1 MWTQPLCHSQ
11 WWQSVTEQHSF
22 KVHSQWVHTV
32 HILCIS
38 TQKNILVQQAS
49 EKEPNVKGWCRVPYT
64 VHPDSDQ
71 FIKFGGHTGA
81 FWHPSA
87 LSCKKVFVGIY
98 LFIFS
103 RFQICIFFPAC
114 NVNSQEYK
122 LKQLYHVLSLDINTR
137 KNDFSFKLF
146 ETINFLCFIVE
157 VLLIFI
163 HYK

>member
-1 MWTQPLCHSQ
+1 MLQIQKGLTSPSVLLRDRFCTIISDFKGNLLHVLLHLSLLCWGKILPYMWTQPLCHSQ

-38 TQKNILVQQAS
+38 TRKKVLVRQAS
-49 EKEPNVKGWCRVPYT
+49 EKEPSVKGWCRVPYT

-98 LFIFS
+98 LFILAGF
-103 RFQICIFFPAC
+103 RFAFF
-114 NVNSQEYK
+114 
-122 LKQLYHVLSLDINTR
+122 
-137 KNDFSFKLF
+137 
-146 ETINFLCFIVE
+146 
-157 VLLIFI
+157 LLLVM
-163 HYK
+163 